1 MPDYKY
7 HFPDYDDTPLM
18 KDWPGDSIWTDSSWK
33 NDVCPCFM
41 STDIMAGYIVKVW
54 SEYEDVD
61 KRETDD
67 PQYYVALYNLED
79 TFIETLIYTD
89 DMFDVEALINRL
101 EHANRLK
108 G

>member
-1 MPDYKY
+1 MDYKY

-18 KDWPGDSIWTDSSWK
+18 KDWPGESIWTDSSWK

-41 STDIMAGYIVKVW
+41 SDDIMKGYIVKVW
-54 SEYEDVD
+54 SEYDDEE
-61 KRETDD
+61 KREDD
-67 PQYYVALYNLED
+67 GAQYLVTLSNLED
-79 TFIETLIYTD
+79 TYIETLLYTNN
-89 DMFDVEALINRL
+89 MSDVEGLIKRL